1 MSPVQAFLDSLSN
14 KYEIIDLVGEGNLA
28 QIYKARDKD
37 MWRIVSIKLLRYQN
51 KELMDAFDKSARK
64 AIEISDEPNF
74 LTIYDVHLEDS
85 QHHYYVRQFI
95 QGHDWG
101 QDLRKYMNT
110 WIESNDGGL
119 PLERVRKIIL
129 EIGGALDKAHRKVK
143 KPYRYTDIKPSNVLL
158 SNDFETFISSFNIC
172 AGFEPKKIIGEFERK
187 DNIQK
192 DCPDFDE
199 NLLHEELSYLLPDHF
214 YKGQIADKDVP
225 AYEKTGQYMLG
236 LLAYER
242 LTGKIPARLGCLD
255 ELKDKGFDAFRQID
269 SIPRADCPEI
279 VKNVI
284 LRMISKN
291 PNKRYKRFCHALN
304 ILRNL
309 DINLTLAKD
318 SYLRCIK
325 AERFS
330 DEEFLEAFLKN
341 MEVLNK
347 EAHKKL
353 EFKDRKGK
361 VKHAKSLRQSILF
374 LFAYFE
380 QNERFY
386 KNTGQ
391 REEPNILSGIAE
403 THDREH
409 HNIPKPLY
417 QPFGKALI
425 KTIAEFDSEY
435 DDHNNHYILD
445 DMWQLI
451 YDSAV
456 DYMTSKYTG

>member
-1 MSPVQAFLDSLSN
+1 MAEQKVVALDLLKALSGSQFQEVLFRYGAEQSILPTTTQSETAIELIKLAEQKEGKSLAKLLAAIYTAAPHLKGQMSPVQAFLDSLSN

-37 MWRIVSIKLLRYQN
+37 MNRIVSIKLLRHQN

-119 PLERVRKIIL
+119 PLERIRKIIL

-187 DNIQK
+187 DEIQK

-214 YKGQIADKDVP
+214 YQGQIADKDVP
-225 AYEKTGQYMLG
+225 AYEKTDQYMLG
-236 LLAYER
+236 LLAYEL
-242 LTGKIPARLGCLD
+242 LTGKIPPTLICLD

-284 LRMISKN
+284 LIVSSRPLIMI
-291 PNKRYKRFCHALN
+291 
-304 ILRNL
+304 
-309 DINLTLAKD
+309 LT
-318 SYLRCIK
+318 
-325 AERFS
+325 
-330 DEEFLEAFLKN
+330 
-341 MEVLNK
+341 
-347 EAHKKL
+347 
-353 EFKDRKGK
+353 
-361 VKHAKSLRQSILF
+361 
-374 LFAYFE
+374 
-380 QNERFY
+380 
-386 KNTGQ
+386 
-391 REEPNILSGIAE
+391 
-403 THDREH
+403 
-409 HNIPKPLY
+409 
-417 QPFGKALI
+417 
-425 KTIAEFDSEY
+425 
-435 DDHNNHYILD
+435 
-445 DMWQLI
+445 
-451 YDSAV
+451 
-456 DYMTSKYTG
+456 